1 MKTGEPDAGKSNTR
15 MYAQSEL
22 LKRGWTAKL
31 IQLFAPDPDT
41 IRKNPIFA
49 KAAPMKLY
57 APDRIHEIEE
67 SDLFIEAFEKAR
79 RRKAGAA
86 KAAATKRSALINLVR
101 KIEIQIDDDRNILE
115 NAIESYNEFH
125 IMLDHYDY
133 EPASPS
139 SDPRFLIRIMVNY
152 ARHNLTRYDDHIDEL
167 YRKVGK
173 AEAYRLLKEK
183 TLIGVGK
190 RYPSLM
196 EECRRQIEEIGK
208 KRGESSS

>member
-1 MKTGEPDAGKSNTR
+1 
-15 MYAQSEL
+15 MYTQSDL

-31 IQLFAPDPDT
+31 IQLFAPEPDA

-57 APDRIHEIEE
+57 APDRIHETEQ
-67 SDLFIEAFEKAR
+67 SDIFIEAFEKAR
-79 RRKAGAA
+79 RRKLGA
-86 KAAATKRSALINLVR
+86 KKGAATKRSTLLSLVSR
-101 KIEIQIDDDRNILE
+101 IEIQIDDDRNILK
-115 NAIESYNEFH
+115 NAIESYNSFH
-125 IMLDHYDY
+125 IVRDHDDY
-133 EPASPS
+133 EPASTTS
-139 SDPRFLIRIMVNY
+139 EPRFLQRIMVNY

-173 AEAYRLLKEK
+173 AEAYHLLKKK
-183 TLIGVGK
+183 TLIAIGK

-208 KRGESSS
+208 ERKEGSP